1 MAKDGEL
8 KYSKIDLQDKNK
20 KIEEVETA
28 VDIFANL
35 LEKLKISPDQ
45 FMLIFHA
52 LTSRLIQP
60 EEKFINKKDIL
71 MLETRLNAD
80 NMKLFVRTYFE
91 LIRD

>member
-35 LEKLKISPDQ
+35 LENLKISPDQ
-45 FMLIFHA
+45 FMFIFHA

-71 MLETRLNAD
+71 MLETTI
-80 NMKLFVRTYFE
+80 KC
-91 LIRD
+91 